1 MLSSFRNCF
10 SKRILL
16 HLCAG
21 SIELVAVSIPTYSG
35 ISARAFFRL
44 DGTTGIESVSGFKFQ
59 VSGSDWYDM
68 FGRKLNFKPT
78 QKGVYI
84 HNGKVITVN

>member
-21 SIELVAVSIPTYSG
+21 SIELVAVSIPDDELDVLEVLLLVGSSVSSLHLADSSWSFNCPVAGDAVINVRYG
-35 ISARAFFRL
+35 ISHRF
-44 DGTTGIESVSGFKFQ
+44 GI
-59 VSGSDWYDM
+59 
-68 FGRKLNFKPT
+68 
-78 QKGVYI
+78 
-84 HNGKVITVN
+84 

>member
-21 SIELVAVSIPTYSG
+21 SIELVAVSIPDDEPAVINVRYG
-35 ISARAFFRL
+35 ISHRF
-44 DGTTGIESVSGFKFQ
+44 GI
-59 VSGSDWYDM
+59 
-68 FGRKLNFKPT
+68 
-78 QKGVYI
+78 
-84 HNGKVITVN
+84 